1 MENLLLIDFTPSFGT
16 ISRTRLLS
24 KLEGFVSDPASDF
37 RTFLIFRFWTPEWN
51 RGKVDIGIPLVHN
64 VLTTVF
70 LSVFIDV
77 FDKEISRRFSFS
89 YARFLNEGVL
99 AFSSQSD
106 CTLFCSTFNL
116 ASVLKGMSL
125 SAKVTIIGRGDTQFL
140 VMGRCYP

>member
-1 MENLLLIDFTPSFGT
+1 M
-16 ISRTRLLS
+16 
-24 KLEGFVSDPASDF
+24 
-37 RTFLIFRFWTPEWN
+37 
-51 RGKVDIGIPLVHN
+51 
-64 VLTTVF
+64 LTTVL

-77 FDKEISRRFSFS
+77 FYKDISRRFSFS

-125 SAKVTIIGRGDTQFL
+125 SAKVTVIVRG
-140 VMGRCYP
+140 GYPIPCGGKMLSVDDSGQIHFFGLD